1 MKKKTRAYRTGAI
14 SIEEARKKFNEYYD
28 NKHGSNPIGL
38 FRAKLFDMMYTK
50 KDKFLIKC
58 NNTDQHDDKN
68 DIAPGMCEAGSIKYL
83 LDEGPKT
90 FDAEWVDSF
99 PDGTKFNLE
108 KTDGTMG
115 EYTALGHTKK
125 LSGVDD
131 KKQVK
136 NKGVYG
142 PRVRSN
148 KKLYAEYFRKQYKNR
163 KDSKKSPTS
172 KGFTKQKTRKE
183 ADKTTNNL
191 VDIYW
196 DKYYAGNLERKN
208 KKTDKQKSQ
217 EILFNFTLGV
227 LDYHN
232 SESLLTEERFTNRN
246 KKYTLVLDDGK
257 LVINYNNSEL
267 PDSLEKDFLE
277 DFLEKLKIQKYDTSS
292 NKFVFNRKLK
302 DTKYFKLVFT
312 SDDDDSE
319 MEIILDITTGK
330 LYEEGNL
337 TKAKFNSLLDFW
349 EEEDDFSAE
358 DLSFKED
365 SAEPFKQQG
374 GAKYNT
380 EFKVTDYGIDGGG
393 LEIESSDDDYSY
405 FEESDS

>member
-1 MKKKTRAYRTGAI
+1 
-14 SIEEARKKFNEYYD
+14 
-28 NKHGSNPIGL
+28 
-38 FRAKLFDMMYTK
+38 
-50 KDKFLIKC
+50 
-58 NNTDQHDDKN
+58 
-68 DIAPGMCEAGSIKYL
+68 
-83 LDEGPKT
+83 
-90 FDAEWVDSF
+90 
-99 PDGTKFNLE
+99 
-108 KTDGTMG
+108 MG